1 MPKKDKQLVTE
12 SVRELVDEVLDDLKA
27 EAIVWL
33 DVRHLT
39 SVTDLMVIA
48 TGRSNRHV
56 RAVAETLLE
65 QSKARGLKPLGVEGL
80 DGGEWVLVDLA
91 DVVVHVMLPKVREF
105 YDLEKLWDLDSLED
119 AEQWAAADP
128 FVAAGVYDNVMVKPF
143 KQVLP

>member
-119 AEQWAAADP
+119 AERTS
-128 FVAAGVYDNVMVKPF
+128 
-143 KQVLP
+143 

>member
-1 MPKKDKQLVTE
+1 MAE
-12 SVRELVDEVLDDLKA
+12 SVRELVDSVLDDLKA
-27 EAIVWL
+27 EAIVRL

-65 QSKARGLKPLGVEGL
+65 QSKARGLTPLGVEGL
-80 DGGEWVLVDLA
+80 DGGEWVLIDLA

-105 YDLEKLWDLDSLED
+105 YDLEKLWDLDNLED
-119 AEQWAAADP
+119 AER
-128 FVAAGVYDNVMVKPF
+128 KS
-143 KQVLP
+143 

>member
-12 SVRELVDEVLDDLKA
+12 SVRELADEVPHDLRA

-119 AEQWAAADP
+119 AERTS
-128 FVAAGVYDNVMVKPF
+128 
-143 KQVLP
+143 

>member
-119 AEQWAAADP
+119 GERTS
-128 FVAAGVYDNVMVKPF
+128 
-143 KQVLP
+143 

>member
-1 MPKKDKQLVTE
+1 MPKKDKQPVAET
-12 SVRELVDEVLDDLKA
+12 VRELVDSVLDDLKA
-27 EAIVWL
+27 EAIVRL

-65 QSKARGLKPLGVEGL
+65 QSKARGLTPLGVEGL
-80 DGGEWVLVDLA
+80 DGGEWVLIDLA

-105 YDLEKLWDLDSLED
+105 YDLEKLWDLDNLED
-119 AEQWAAADP
+119 AER
-128 FVAAGVYDNVMVKPF
+128 KS
-143 KQVLP
+143 

>member
-1 MPKKDKQLVTE
+1 MPKKDKQLATE
-12 SVRELVDEVLDDLKA
+12 SVRKLVENVLDDLKA

-65 QSKARGLKPLGVEGL
+65 QSKEQGLTPLGVEGL
-80 DGGEWVLVDLA
+80 DGGEWVLIDLA
-91 DVVVHVMLPKVREF
+91 DVVVHVMQPKVREF
-105 YDLEKLWDLDSLED
+105 YDLEKLWDLDSVED
-119 AEQWAAADP
+119 AERSS
-128 FVAAGVYDNVMVKPF
+128 
-143 KQVLP
+143 

>member
-80 DGGEWVLVDLA
+80 DGGEWVVVDVA

-119 AEQWAAADP
+119 AERTS
-128 FVAAGVYDNVMVKPF
+128 
-143 KQVLP
+143 

>member
-1 MPKKDKQLVTE
+1 MPKNDKQLVTE

-119 AEQWAAADP
+119 AERTS
-128 FVAAGVYDNVMVKPF
+128 
-143 KQVLP
+143 